1 MLEQWAGLSPSAGA
15 TSGSAAIQAAV
26 AAQQE
31 AREARQQLQD
41 LKTTQDGFSQ
51 QGVSQEFD
59 ASNRG

>member
-1 MLEQWAGLSPSAGA
+1 MLEQWAGLSPSMGA

-31 AREARQQLQD
+31 AREARQQVQD
-41 LKTTQDGFSQ
+41 LQATLDGYSR
-51 QGVSQEFD
+51 QGASQEFN